1 MQEFFKPFEIV
12 EDTIKEV
19 EKILDFGIQSSEERD
34 ELLRKLDTAL
44 AISNDP
50 KVHSLIRDVEERYG
64 KKEAE

>member
-1 MQEFFKPFEIV
+1 MHESLKPFEIV

-19 EKILDFGIQSSEERD
+19 EKILDFGVQSPEERD

-64 KKEAE
+64 KKETK

>member
-1 MQEFFKPFEIV
+1 MHESFKPFEIV

-19 EKILDFGIQSSEERD
+19 EKILDFGIQSPEERD

-50 KVHSLIRDVEERYG
+50 EVRRLIRAVEERYG
-64 KKEAE
+64 KKETE